1 MCCCE
6 ESLELLNVWY
16 VIECQLEEALEDEAA
31 EDIPQ
36 AA

>member
-16 VIECQLEEALEDEAA
+16 VIECQLEALENEAA
-31 EDIPQ
+31 EGIPQ